1 MKKTVM
7 IVAAAFLLFGQPANA
22 AEAYPEISAKSAIV
36 YHADDERVLYEKNAE
51 AKMLIASTTK
61 ILTALVAIEHCSLS
75 DSVKITQD
83 MANVEGSSMYL
94 QAGESYTVQELLYG
108 LMLASGNDAAT
119 AIAIHVAG
127 DEVSFAALMNQKA
140 AELGMED
147 SCFENPHGLDSQN
160 HYSTAKDMAI
170 LASYAMEN
178 ELFAE
183 IVGTRHITIKNLTY
197 VNHNKL
203 LWQCDGV
210 IGIKTGYTMAAGRTL
225 VTCCRRNGQTLIC
238 VTLSA
243 RDDWN
248 DHKKLYDWAYG
259 AYQERLVL
267 EKNTRFRVPIV
278 TGNDDMVSVEPLT
291 DVTVFVDEDD
301 AVAYRVELP
310 RFVFG
315 PVNRGDTAGQ
325 IVVTVNGRDV
335 SKVPLVF
342 MEDYKMNID
351 NPSAMGYLIRKIRGT

>member
-1 MKKTVM
+1 MKKTM
-7 IVAAAFLLFGQPANA
+7 IIGAAVFVLLSQSVKAVQA
-22 AEAYPEISAKSAIV
+22 SPEISARSAIV
-36 YHADDERVLYEKNAE
+36 YHAEDERVLYEKNAE
-51 AKMLIASTTK
+51 SKMLIASTTK
-61 ILTALVAIEHCSLS
+61 IMTALVAMEHCSMS
-75 DSVKITQD
+75 DSVQITQG

-94 QAGESYTVQELLYG
+94 QAGETYTVRELLYG

-119 AIAIHVAG
+119 AIAIHAAG
-127 DEVSFAALMNQKA
+127 DEASFAALMNQKA
-140 AELGMED
+140 AELGMYNT
-147 SCFENPHGLDSQN
+147 CFENPHGLDGEN
-160 HYSTAKDMAI
+160 HYSTAKDMAV

-178 ELFAE
+178 EQFAD

-259 AYQERLVL
+259 AYRERLVL
-267 EKNTRFRVPIV
+267 EKDTCFRVPIV
-278 TGNDDMVSVEPLT
+278 SGNDDMICVEPLI
-291 DVTVFVDEDD
+291 DVTVFAEEADE
-301 AVAYRVELP
+301 VSYRVELP

-315 PVNRGDTAGQ
+315 PILKGDRAGR
-325 IVVTVNGRDV
+325 IVVTVNDREV
-335 SKVPLVF
+335 SEVPLVY

-351 NPSAMGYLIRKIRGT
+351 SSSGLDRWIRKFRGI